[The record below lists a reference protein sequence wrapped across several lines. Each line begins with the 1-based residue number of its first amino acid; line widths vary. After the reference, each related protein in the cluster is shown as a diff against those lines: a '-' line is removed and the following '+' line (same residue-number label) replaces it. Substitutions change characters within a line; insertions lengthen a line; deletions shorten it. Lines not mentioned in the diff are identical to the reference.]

1 MLPKLYDQSTGNAKK
16 FQIQFNLLPT
26 YRRDQC
32 LSAKDP
38 FFFQTKTASPL
49 RGWLF
54 FLLYNLN
61 MTRRT
66 VITRIRKHRA
76 QLTKLGVKSLSL
88 FGSVARGEEGPNS
101 DVDILVE
108 FKGKAT
114 LDRYMDT
121 KFYLEDL
128 LGCKVDLVTP
138 KAIKPRMKPY
148 IMQDL
153 VHVTG

>member
-1 MLPKLYDQSTGNAKK
+1 MSVSPRKGPLKIFLCPNSEIVRAK
-16 FQIQFNLLPT
+16 Q
-26 YRRDQC
+26 
-32 LSAKDP
+32 
-38 FFFQTKTASPL
+38 
-49 RGWLF
+49 
-54 FLLYNLN
+54 LN
-61 MTRRT
+61 FSCCIIKAMTRKA

-88 FGSVARGEEGPNS
+88 FGSVARGEERSDS

-128 LGCKVDLVTP
+128 LERKVDLVTP
-138 KAIKPRMKPY
+138 KAIKPRMKPR

-153 VHVTG
+153 VHVA